1 MNERITMKQYHELAN
16 AIVIQ
21 AVKDYRYGSK
31 KDKSESERFFYS
43 DWFGILTNLNPDV
56 LVTRLKEEML

>member
-1 MNERITMKQYHELAN
+1 MNERITMKHFHELAN

-43 DWFGILTNLNPDV
+43 DWFGMLTNLDPKE
-56 LVTRLKEEML
+56 LVIKLKEEM